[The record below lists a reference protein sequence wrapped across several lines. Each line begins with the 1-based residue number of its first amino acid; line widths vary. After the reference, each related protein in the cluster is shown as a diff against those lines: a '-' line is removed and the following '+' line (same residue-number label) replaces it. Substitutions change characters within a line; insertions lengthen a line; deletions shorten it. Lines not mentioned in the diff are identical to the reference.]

1 MKCELYNDNFQN
13 FKRYGIPKAQ
23 LVMTD
28 IPYNIGI
35 EAYASRPEWFID
47 RDIEKGRSE
56 KAESAFFGTDF
67 NFNIAEFM
75 HFCSRLLIKEP
86 KEKGKSPCM
95 IVFCAFDQI
104 DVLVEYGKR
113 YGFKNN
119 IPLFFIKNYSPQ
131 VLKTNIRIVGAMEY
145 AVILYRDRLPK
156 FNNNHRMVFNWQYW
170 QKDESCI
177 PRIHPNQKPL
187 NILKPLIELFTD
199 KGDVV
204 IDPCAGSGAT
214 LRAAKE
220 LGRNAYGFEC
230 SKEFYKQAVSRML
243 FQVDEQQLNEQFEL
257 LWS

>member
-13 FKRYGIPKAQ
+13 FKRYNIPKAQ

-75 HFCSRLLIKEP
+75 HFCSRMLIKEP

-95 IVFCAFDQI
+95 IVFCAFEQI

-119 IPLFFIKNYSPQ
+119 TPLFFIKNYSPQ
-131 VLKTNIRIVGAMEY
+131 VLKANMRIVGAMEY
-145 AVILYRDRLPK
+145 AVILYRDKLPK
-156 FNNNHRMVFNWQYW
+156 FNNNHRMIFNWQYW
-170 QKDESCI
+170 QRNENWI
-177 PRIHPNQKPL
+177 PKIHPNQKPL
-187 NILKPLIELFTD
+187 NILKPLY
-199 KGDVV
+199 
-204 IDPCAGSGAT
+204 
-214 LRAAKE
+214 
-220 LGRNAYGFEC
+220 RNIH
-230 SKEFYKQAVSRML
+230 
-243 FQVDEQQLNEQFEL
+243 
-257 LWS
+257 